1 VRTLTSV
8 ATKSAIDAEY
18 LFNWQEKVEMIGN
31 LNYPDEARKK
41 QLYGNL
47 RLLVTILPNG
57 SVMKIDLLKSSG
69 SVVLD
74 QSAMRIVRMAAP
86 YQPFSD
92 ELRKEVDRLEI
103 IRTWRFE
110 RGDIFSSESE

>member
-1 VRTLTSV
+1 MLSYIAPPLQQHGCLYIYYLKFGDTCYDSYLVYYRW
-8 ATKSAIDAEY
+8 IDTNH
-18 LFNWQEKVEMIGN
+18 L
-31 LNYPDEARKK
+31 
-41 QLYGNL
+41 
-47 RLLVTILPNG
+47 TILPNG

-86 YQPFSD
+86 YQPFPD
-92 ELRKEVDRLEI
+92 ELRKQIDRLEI

-110 RGDIFSSESE
+110 KGDIFSSDRE